1 MHRGEIETMDR
12 RREGTGGERL
22 TSGLVELILA
32 ASDESEDLWEIGDRL
47 DAMVRHGG
55 VPVPSIG

>member
-1 MHRGEIETMDR
+1 MHGREIETADR

-22 TSGLVELILA
+22 TGNLVELILA

-47 DAMVRHGG
+47 DAMLRSDG
-55 VPVPSIG
+55 VSASSVA